1 MLDTIIIIMC
11 LVGIILTLKKAND
24 LFKGDK

>member
-1 MLDTIIIIMC
+1 MIDITIIIMC
-11 LVGIILTLKKAND
+11 LVGIILTLKKAKD